1 MTHSSSSNKL
11 PCLSA
16 TTPERCISPLL
27 HGSLDNFQTQATTTP
42 GDASPLFPSRRV
54 HFAVPEVV
62 FTIDDESLLRAHA
75 PALWEPSPQEHKMAV
90 VGARN
95 AHALIRKLETSTTIW
110 TSALIAELCR
120 KNDVQDPQGPFTAFV
135 PPQDDV
141 ADRRI
146 QQYKQAVVDCEK
158 EARGVKRALRGYAPV
173 FDRYQEFEGS
183 NEDTSMVDS
192 RYIFHGE
199 FTGQRPKRRRR
210 ASPSPAHSSEEDDPD
225 KENTVPPAPAVQE
238 PEEPPRRRGIVPDAE
253 RCTRCDHIPG
263 PKTPHRAE
271 DCRWTT

>member
-1 MTHSSSSNKL
+1 MTHSSSTNKSSY
-11 PCLSA
+11 LSA

-42 GDASPLFPSRRV
+42 EDTSSLSPPRRV

-62 FTIDDESLLRAHA
+62 FTIDDESLLHTHA
-75 PALWEPSPQEHKMAV
+75 PATWEPSPQEHKMAV

-120 KNDVQDPQGPFTAFV
+120 KNDVQNPQVPFTAFV
-135 PPQDDV
+135 PPHDDA

-158 EARGVKRALRGYAPV
+158 EAKGVKRALRGYAPV
-173 FDRYQEFEGS
+173 FDRYQEFGGS
-183 NEDTSMVDS
+183 NEDTVSMVDS

-210 ASPSPAHSSEEDDPD
+210 ASPSPAHSSEEDDPN
-225 KENTVPPAPAVQE
+225 KENTAPPVPSVQE

-253 RCTRCDHIPG
+253 RCTL
-263 PKTPHRAE
+263 
-271 DCRWTT
+271 